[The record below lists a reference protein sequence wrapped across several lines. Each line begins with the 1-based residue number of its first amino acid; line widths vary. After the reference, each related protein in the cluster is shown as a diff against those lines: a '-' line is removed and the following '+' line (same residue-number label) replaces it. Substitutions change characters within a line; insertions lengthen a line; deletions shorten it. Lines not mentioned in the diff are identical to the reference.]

1 MNQFARTELLYGK
14 DAIEK
19 LKNSKVAIF
28 GLGGVGSYA
37 TEALARIGIGELDLI
52 DCDIVSL
59 TNLNRQLIALYSTLD
74 KAKVD
79 VAKQRILDIN
89 PSAKVNTFQIFFSN
103 ETSSYFD
110 FSKYDYV
117 IDAID
122 SIKSKIEIIKI
133 AKEKN
138 IKMISSMGTGNKTNP
153 FLFEIAD
160 ISKTSVCPLARKMRI
175 ELKKLKI
182 DKVKVLYSKESPVK
196 TNQNN
201 NDKLI
206 PASNSFIPPIAGLMI
221 ASEVVKDLI
230 S

>member
-1 MNQFARTELLYGK
+1 LNQFARTELLYGK

-28 GLGGVGSYA
+28 GLGGVGSYT

-59 TNLNRQLIALYSTLD
+59 TNLNRQLIALYSTLN

-206 PASNSFIPPIAGLMI
+206 PASNSFIPPTAGLMI